1 MYSKLWREVILPEL
15 IDNKFRQP
23 SGALQPAPV
32 WHRVHPGRRT
42 LQLQLGERG
51 KICVASWTQVRD
63 AARGLGEGSMV
74 SSAGDC
80 PHQHNNNNKMKNRLE
95 QEATEL
101 LALTETL
108 LQSHPNRRAF
118 EATFKRIEAEIMRLR
133 KETK

>member
-1 MYSKLWREVILPEL
+1 
-15 IDNKFRQP
+15 
-23 SGALQPAPV
+23 
-32 WHRVHPGRRT
+32 
-42 LQLQLGERG
+42 
-51 KICVASWTQVRD
+51 
-63 AARGLGEGSMV
+63 MV
-74 SSAGDC
+74 SSTGDC
-80 PHQHNNNNKMKNRLE
+80 PHHNSNQNKMKTKLE

>member
-1 MYSKLWREVILPEL
+1 MV
-15 IDNKFRQP
+15 P
-23 SGALQPAPV
+23 S
-32 WHRVHPGRRT
+32 T
-42 LQLQLGERG
+42 
-51 KICVASWTQVRD
+51 
-63 AARGLGEGSMV
+63 
-74 SSAGDC
+74 GDF
-80 PHQHNNNNKMKNRLE
+80 PNHNQNKMNNIT

>member
-1 MYSKLWREVILPEL
+1 
-15 IDNKFRQP
+15 
-23 SGALQPAPV
+23 
-32 WHRVHPGRRT
+32 
-42 LQLQLGERG
+42 
-51 KICVASWTQVRD
+51 
-63 AARGLGEGSMV
+63 MV
-74 SSAGDC
+74 SSTGDC
-80 PHQHNNNNKMKNRLE
+80 PHHNQNKMNNIT